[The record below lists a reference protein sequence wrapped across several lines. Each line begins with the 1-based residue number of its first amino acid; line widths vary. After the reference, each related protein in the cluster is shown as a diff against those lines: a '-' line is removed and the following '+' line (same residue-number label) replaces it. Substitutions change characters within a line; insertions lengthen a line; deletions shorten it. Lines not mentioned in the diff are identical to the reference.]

1 MGIGSL
7 LYILSTSVYISN
19 VLTKTGFLFFKFE
32 KQYVEENER
41 ITRYKLKVTVVSC
54 NECSAN
60 TFWILLLSL
69 SNVEEAYVLNG
80 FRCLEI
86 SVFLT
91 FRIIYEGKG
100 KFSGWKMFDLTTYKP
115 SHWKHFCPIIIHSPG
130 LPTNL

>member
-60 TFWILLLSL
+60 TF
-69 SNVEEAYVLNG
+69 
-80 FRCLEI
+80 
-86 SVFLT
+86 
-91 FRIIYEGKG
+91 
-100 KFSGWKMFDLTTYKP
+100 
-115 SHWKHFCPIIIHSPG
+115 
-130 LPTNL
+130 